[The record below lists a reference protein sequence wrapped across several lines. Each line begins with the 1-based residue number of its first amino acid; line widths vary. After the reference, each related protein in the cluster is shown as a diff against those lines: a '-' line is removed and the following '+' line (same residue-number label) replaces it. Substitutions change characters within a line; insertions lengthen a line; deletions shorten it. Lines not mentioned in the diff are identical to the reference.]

1 MARDID
7 DGRDMYRAWRA
18 AGAVAGVDA
27 FSQWIPALVKGKE
40 MPSTGYIGKLLG
52 GSCRFN
58 MGLFNRP
65 APPSPAIGSRRPAS
79 VCPRYATT
87 VAT

>member
-7 DGRDMYRAWRA
+7 DGRDMYRAWRT

-40 MPSTGYIGKLLG
+40 MPGTGYIGKPLG

-65 APPSPAIGSRRPAS
+65 AHLPLQLVLAGRPRC
-79 VCPRYATT
+79 VLDTQQL
-87 VAT
+87 